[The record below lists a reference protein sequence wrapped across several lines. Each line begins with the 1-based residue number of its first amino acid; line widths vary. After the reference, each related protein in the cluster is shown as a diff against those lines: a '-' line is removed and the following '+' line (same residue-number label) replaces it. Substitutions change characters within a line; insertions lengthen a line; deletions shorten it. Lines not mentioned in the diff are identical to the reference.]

1 MARSLRSKP
10 LRSLTVLA
18 DTRTV
23 GQNVQDIVNRI
34 GRRGLVA
41 ACGLLVML
49 TVLVA
54 TPQLLGSRV
63 DAAIGSLD
71 TASPTWLW
79 LAGAGFLVS
88 VLGAAGSWLSA
99 IRVCGGRLSLG
110 DACARFGAGSLV
122 NTFVP
127 ARAGDALRIGLFSR
141 TLPNRE
147 RLWTTGGAYAA
158 LGAARAV
165 VLSALVVAGS
175 LAGVMPLWPLF
186 VLLGLIGI
194 GVALAVRA
202 RRRPAGGRISH
213 LLDAFRELGREP
225 RAAFRLVSWIALST
239 AGRLAAATAVG
250 AALGIRQP
258 LAAAVLIVPVLEV
271 AGMIPLTPGN
281 IGVTSGAIAMAFQAH
296 GISFTRGLAAGIAFH
311 AVETAVG
318 ILVGLSSVIW
328 LAPYSS
334 PGVRRIA
341 LFGAAASGCLAVAGA
356 FSATVLVPLV

>member
-1 MARSLRSKP
+1 M
-10 LRSLTVLA
+10 
-18 DTRTV
+18 
-23 GQNVQDIVNRI
+23 
-34 GRRGLVA
+34 A

-71 TASPTWLW
+71 HASPRWLW
-79 LAGAGFLVS
+79 LAGAGFLVA
-88 VLGAAGSWLSA
+88 VLGSAGSWLSA
-99 IRVCGGRLSLG
+99 IRMCGGRLTVG
-110 DACARFGAGSLV
+110 DACARYGAGSLV

-147 RLWTTGGAYAA
+147 RLWTSGGAYAA

-165 VLSALVVAGS
+165 VLAALVVAGS

-186 VLLGLIGI
+186 VLLGLVGI

-202 RRRPAGGRISH
+202 SRRPAGGRLSH
-213 LLDAFRELGREP
+213 MLDAFRALGREP
-225 RAAFRLVSWIALST
+225 RAAVRLVAWIALST

-258 LAAAVLIVPVLEV
+258 IAAAVVIVPMLEV
-271 AGMIPLTPGN
+271 AGMVPLTPGN

-296 GISFTRGLAAGIAFH
+296 GVSFTRGLAAGIAFH
-311 AVETAVG
+311 AVETAIG
-318 ILVGLSSVIW
+318 ILFGAASVIW
-328 LAPYSS
+328 LAPYPS
-334 PGVRRIA
+334 PTLRRVA
-341 LFGAAASGCLAVAGA
+341 LVGAAATGVVAVAGA

>member
-1 MARSLRSKP
+1 
-10 LRSLTVLA
+10 
-18 DTRTV
+18 
-23 GQNVQDIVNRI
+23 
-34 GRRGLVA
+34 VA

-63 DAAIGSLD
+63 DAAVGSLNQ
-71 TASPTWLW
+71 ASPTWLW
-79 LAGAGFLVS
+79 LAGAGFLLS

-99 IRVCGGRLSLG
+99 IRVCGGKLTLG
-110 DACARFGAGSLV
+110 DACARYGAGSLV

-141 TLPNRE
+141 ALPNRE
-147 RLWTTGGAYAA
+147 RLWTSGGAYAA

-165 VLSALVVAGS
+165 VLAALVIAGS

-186 VLLGLIGI
+186 VLLGLVGA

-202 RRRPAGGRISH
+202 SRRPAGGRFSH
-213 LLDAFRELGREP
+213 ALDAFSALGREP
-225 RAAFRLVSWIALST
+225 RAALRLVAWIALST

-250 AALGIRQP
+250 AALGIQQP
-258 LAAAVLIVPVLEV
+258 LAAAVVIVPMLEV
-271 AGMIPLTPGN
+271 AGMVPLTPGN

-296 GISFTRGLAAGIAFH
+296 GVSFTRGLAAGIAFH

-318 ILVGLSSVIW
+318 IMFGIGSVVW
-328 LAPYSS
+328 LAPYRS
-334 PGVRRIA
+334 PAVRRVV
-341 LFGAAASGCLAVAGA
+341 LLSSAASWALGIAGA